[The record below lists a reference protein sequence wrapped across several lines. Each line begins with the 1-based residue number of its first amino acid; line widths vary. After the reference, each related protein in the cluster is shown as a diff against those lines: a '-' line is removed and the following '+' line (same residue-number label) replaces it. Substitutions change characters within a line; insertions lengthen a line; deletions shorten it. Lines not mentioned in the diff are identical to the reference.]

1 MQTMNPVLQVGAYD
15 WNPDVLPAAE
25 FQSRLLRLRERM
37 LAGGWSGAA
46 VFGDRPDHGNL
57 AYLTNFTPRLS
68 GALALIPAEG
78 EVRILSFDGGRMIPA
93 GKETTWVDDVRPA
106 KDLAAAAH
114 EWINELGGG
123 ARIAAIDFG
132 VMPKGIFDVLAT
144 VPGFADAVDIT
155 EFLLNLRRRKSPA
168 EVAAIRGAAAL
179 LKQAEAKIHACR
191 EEGASFTASVLS
203 AETAARRAGA
213 QDIRS
218 LYSPDGGRTF
228 IPVERPADAAEG
240 PLAAYL
246 AVRNRGYWV
255 DGFITAGAAGAP
267 AGEAA
272 ERALQAMMD
281 TARDGASISDL
292 RAARNSRLGNLRAH
306 DIVGD
311 GCGSGLGLSL
321 GEHPDLTNGPDL
333 PLRSGDVC
341 SLKVGVADDQAGA
354 AVISALVRITGDGRE
369 VLWQSLDRE
378 SRAAAGGG
386 Q

>member
-15 WNPDVLPAAE
+15 WNPDVVPAAE
-25 FQSRLLRLRERM
+25 FQSRLSSLREHM
-37 LAGGWSGAA
+37 LAGGWSGVA

-57 AYLTNFTPRLS
+57 SYLTNFTPRLS

-106 KDLAAAAH
+106 KDLAAATH
-114 EWINELGGG
+114 EWIDELGDG
-123 ARIAAIDFG
+123 ARIATIGFG
-132 VMPKGIFDVLAT
+132 AMAKGIFDVLAK
-144 VPGFADAVDIT
+144 VPGLADADDVTD
-155 EFLLNLRRRKSPA
+155 FLLNLRRGKSPA
-168 EVAAIRGAAAL
+168 EVAAVREAVTL

-228 IPVERPADAAEG
+228 VPIEHLTDAAEG

-246 AVRNRGYWV
+246 AVRNRGYWA
-255 DGFITAGAAGAP
+255 DGFITAGAVGAP

-272 ERALQAMMD
+272 ERALRAMMD
-281 TARDGASISDL
+281 NARDGVPIADL
-292 RAARNSRLGNLRAH
+292 RAARDSHLGNMRAH
-306 DIVGD
+306 GLVGD

-321 GEHPDLTNGPDL
+321 GEHPELTNGSDML
-333 PLRSGDVC
+333 LKSGDIC
-341 SLKVGVADDQAGA
+341 SLKVGVADDEAGA
-354 AVISALVRITGDGRE
+354 AITSAVVRITDDGPE
-369 VLWQSLDRE
+369 VLWRPMDRE

-386 Q
+386 

>member
-15 WNPDVLPAAE
+15 WNPDVVPAAE
-25 FQSRLLRLRERM
+25 FQSRLSSLREHM
-37 LAGGWSGAA
+37 LAGGWSGVA

-57 AYLTNFTPRLS
+57 SYLTNFTPRLS

-106 KDLAAAAH
+106 KDLAAATH
-114 EWINELGGG
+114 EWIDELGDG
-123 ARIAAIDFG
+123 ARIATIDFG
-132 VMPKGIFDVLAT
+132 AMAKGIFDVLAK
-144 VPGFADAVDIT
+144 VPGLADADDVTD
-155 EFLLNLRRRKSPA
+155 FLLNLRRGKSPA
-168 EVAAIRGAAAL
+168 EVAALRGAVTL

-203 AETAARRAGA
+203 AETAARKAGA

-228 IPVERPADAAEG
+228 VPIEHLTNAAEG
-240 PLAAYL
+240 LLVAYL

-255 DGFITAGAAGAP
+255 DGFITAGATGAP
-267 AGEAA
+267 VSEAA
-272 ERALQAMMD
+272 KRALQAMID
-281 TARDGASISDL
+281 SARDGASIADL
-292 RAARNSRLGNLRAH
+292 RAARDSHLGNMRCH
-306 DIVGD
+306 DLAGD

-321 GEHPDLTNGPDL
+321 GEHPELTNGSDMPFK
-333 PLRSGDVC
+333 SGDIC
-341 SLKVGVADDQAGA
+341 SLKVGVADDEAGA
-354 AVISALVRITGDGRE
+354 AITSAVVRITDDGPE
-369 VLWQSLDRE
+369 VLWRPMDRE

-386 Q
+386 